1 MDARVVTLR
10 RGAARAVAFEETAL
24 APRTG
29 AARKV
34 TREERAAVVAAI
46 VSVVEWRVQST
57 MGADNDRILYKW
69 RSLTSLSPSS
79 LFRVSLGPADVTPI
93 GKRR

>member
-46 VSVVEWRVQST
+46 VSVVSGVDGWQITIVS
-57 MGADNDRILYKW
+57 YKW
-69 RSLTSLSPSS
+69 RSVYSTLTIQYS
-79 LFRVSLGPADVTPI
+79 
-93 GKRR
+93 

>member
-1 MDARVVTLR
+1 
-10 RGAARAVAFEETAL
+10 VAFEETAL

-46 VSVVEWRVQST
+46 VSVVECDGWMR
-57 MGADNDRILYKW
+57 
-69 RSLTSLSPSS
+69 
-79 LFRVSLGPADVTPI
+79 
-93 GKRR
+93 

>member
-1 MDARVVTLR
+1 
-10 RGAARAVAFEETAL
+10 VAFEETAL

-46 VSVVEWRVQST
+46 VSVVEWRVSRR
-57 MGADNDRILYKW
+57 MGEITIV
-69 RSLTSLSPSS
+69 SCTSGDL
-79 LFRVSLGPADVTPI
+79 
-93 GKRR
+93 

>member
-46 VSVVEWRVQST
+46 VSVVEWRAVE
-57 MGADNDRILYKW
+57 MGGR
-69 RSLTSLSPSS
+69 
-79 LFRVSLGPADVTPI
+79 
-93 GKRR
+93 

>member
-10 RGAARAVAFEETAL
+10 RGAARAAFEETAL
-24 APRTG
+24 APRMG

-46 VSVVEWRVQST
+46 VSVV
-57 MGADNDRILYKW
+57 
-69 RSLTSLSPSS
+69 
-79 LFRVSLGPADVTPI
+79 
-93 GKRR
+93 